1 MARYPK
7 QHLSSKLSGLLP
19 ASILFAMLAAAAH
32 AQQAIGVPGAP
43 SATATGE
50 DCRKEICNSAVA
62 GCLRADLSLNPLAST
77 EAEKRTYCAQF
88 FPGCMNRYIT
98 PDMPWYSS
106 EMADKFLKCPSR

>member
-1 MARYPK
+1 MARLPK
-7 QHLSSKLSGLLP
+7 QHSCSKLSRLLA
-19 ASILFAMLAAAAH
+19 ASILFAMLAAATH
-32 AQQAIGVPGAP
+32 AQQTTDVPGAP
-43 SATATGE
+43 STKATGE

-98 PDMPWYSS
+98 PDMPWYSP
-106 EMADKFLKCPSR
+106 EMADKFLKCP